1 MVNPNSKPKSKMAF
15 FKNIGANVARVKQVV
30 SIHAFITYIE
40 ENTKMEQALVKIGQT
55 EATVD
60 PQFNQYEIEFKEI
73 YSKMKRLGKEVQNY
87 QTAIKGQ

>member
-40 ENTKMEQALVKIGQT
+40 ENTKME
-55 EATVD
+55 
-60 PQFNQYEIEFKEI
+60 
-73 YSKMKRLGKEVQNY
+73 
-87 QTAIKGQ
+87 